1 MDHLDRSN
9 LLTQL
14 KEATFYFSQK
24 SPQYNQLI
32 KMEEAA
38 IELTKAFESHKKLSF
53 SNLGNFFLAIF
64 ITSAT
69 LFTISFY
76 LYMDYQY
83 TSNFLLFT
91 ILDIPL
97 ILVFY
102 FILQSSKK
110 RKLEKCTQK
119 LDKLNNEK
127 NRLLTDLYQN
137 YQNFRYPNLLP
148 FKYTFPGFIEI
159 LYEYINDHRANTI
172 TEAINLYHDEIHKQN
187 IEKSQKEIIRIS
199 KANNS
204 STRRAGNWAA
214 AATAIS
220 VLGLFVKR

>member
-1 MDHLDRSN
+1 MDHIERIN
-9 LLTQL
+9 LLTKL
-14 KEATFYFSQK
+14 KEATSYFTQK
-24 SPQYNQLI
+24 SSDYDQLI
-32 KMEEAA
+32 KLEEDA
-38 IELTKAFESHKKLSF
+38 IELSKAFESHKKLSF
-53 SNLGNFFLAIF
+53 SNLGNFFLSIF

-69 LFTISFY
+69 LFTIFIY

-83 TSNFLLFT
+83 TPNILLFT

-102 FILQSSKK
+102 FILHSSKK
-110 RKLEKCTQK
+110 RKLEKYIK
-119 LDKLNNEK
+119 NLDTLNNEK
-127 NRLLTDLYQN
+127 NRLLSDLYQN
-137 YQNFRYPNLLP
+137 YQNFRYPGLLP

-159 LYEYINDHRANTI
+159 IYDYINDHRANTI
-172 TEAINLYHDEIHKQN
+172 TDAINLYHDEIHKQN
-187 IEKSQKEIIRIS
+187 IVKSQKEIIKI
-199 KANNS
+199 ANATNS